1 MSIKSKLLKLRLAA
15 IGDIKPTK
23 FVGIEGEG
31 RRVTKMN
38 PKDFL
43 DRASSTGLEESL
55 AGRMDKLMNN
65 SGVLSDLGGVHTGDP
80 ENPLVKSRDF
90 SSYGTEKAG
99 INSVN
104 KILGTGKDTRDE
116 NLKKHMERREI
127 FRGDELGTIEFL
139 KRKLRRGD
147 PIERPQ
153 FDLNERGK
161 VVGHEGRHRSRA
173 LLEEGIDEEEVTL
186 FNSDKFTADHP
197 EFIVGQ
203 RNSLDELKRNVNFS
217 EKNKIDLGRD
227 VSFWDAE
234 KDKSVNKRVSTKT
247 LRDKLDTIK
256 TDTRAPIFGRYSKQ
270 RVAIKTRHNVV
281 MNPEHGRMIAD
292 AYDNLQHTPNDTR
305 TQEAYKAFNQETL
318 QQFNDLRSKG
328 LQVRKLKSGE
338 PGYATAEDMHKDIME
353 NNSLSYFPTEEGFGT
368 DEKPAEH
375 PMLQGSG
382 VVDADGKEIPFND
395 IFRIVH
401 DVNGHNLGDMSDF
414 SAEGEQAAFLTHRQ
428 QYSPIAQRALFTET
442 AGQAN
447 WGAFNKVSG
456 LDNLRKI
463 AAGKHDEIVFAEQ
476 KAGLFPDEIIFGK
489 WHGE

>member
-1 MSIKSKLLKLRLAA
+1 MTTLQELKQRLAA
-15 IGDIKPTK
+15 VGDILPTK
-23 FVGIEGEG
+23 FVGGEG
-31 RRVTKMN
+31 VPRTKMS

-43 DRASSTGLEESL
+43 DRAASTGLEESL
-55 AGRMDKLMNN
+55 FENSKLMHN
-65 SGVLSDLGGVHTGDP
+65 SGPLSDLGGVHSQDP
-80 ENPLVKSRDF
+80 KNPKVKSREF
-90 SSYGTEKAG
+90 SSYGNKYQGFNTVNPILNKG
-99 INSVN
+99 IDLRNERLKEVNS
-104 KILGTGKDTRDE
+104 
-116 NLKKHMERREI
+116 RREI
-127 FRGDELGTIEFL
+127 FRGDELGDVEYY
-139 KRKLRRGD
+139 KRKIRRGD

-153 FDLNERGK
+153 FDLDERGK
-161 VVGHEGRHRSRA
+161 VRGHEGRHRSRA
-173 LLEEGIDEEEVTL
+173 LLEEGVEEEEVSL
-186 FNSDKFTADHP
+186 FDGSDFEKNNP
-197 EFIVGQ
+197 EYIIGE
-203 RNSLDELKRNVNFS
+203 RNSLNELKGTTEWREGLKFPLP
-217 EKNKIDLGRD
+217 KI
-227 VSFWDAE
+227 VSKYDSATNDTITKE
-234 KDKSVNKRVSTKT
+234 ISVKS
-247 LRDKLDTIK
+247 LREKLDSIK
-256 TDTRAPIFGRYSKQ
+256 EDTRAPIFGRYSKQ

-338 PGYATAEDMHKDIME
+338 PGYSTAEDMHKDIME

-414 SAEGEQAAFLTHRQ
+414 SAEGEHAAFLTHRQ

-463 AAGKHDEIVFAEQ
+463 AAGKHDEIVFGEQ

-489 WHGE
+489 WHE